1 MSDLGPI
8 DMPPLVEASAPV
20 RRIERR
26 QRSNE
31 DEEQKHRSPEQEP
44 EQESEPEEEPGDGEH
59 PRIDVR
65 A

>member
-20 RRIERR
+20 RRIEKR

-31 DEEQKHRSPEQEP
+31 DERRKNHSHEQEP
-44 EQESEPEEEPGDGEH
+44 EPENEALGDGEH

>member
-1 MSDLGPI
+1 MSDFGPI
-8 DMPPLVEASAPV
+8 DMPPLIDPTAPL

-26 QRSNE
+26 RRSNE
-31 DEEQKHRSPEQEP
+31 DEEQKKHSHEQEP
-44 EQESEPEEEPGDGEH
+44 EPEEEDPGDGEH

>member
-1 MSDLGPI
+1 
-8 DMPPLVEASAPV
+8 MPPLVEASAPV
-20 RRIERR
+20 RRIEKR

-31 DEEQKHRSPEQEP
+31 DERRKNHSHEQEP
-44 EQESEPEEEPGDGEH
+44 EPENEELGDGEH